1 MTTALRKG
9 ETEPR
14 RRYREIRFFN
24 AIDKWYYLTR
34 EGTVE
39 GPFDR
44 RSDAE
49 KNLKTYLKTVAG

>member
-1 MTTALRKG
+1 MTALRKG

-14 RRYREIRFFN
+14 RRHRENRFFR

-44 RSDAE
+44 RPEAE
-49 KNLKTYLKTVAG
+49 KNLRAYLKTVAG